1 MPDKDP
7 YQILNIASDATESE
21 IKKAYRDSVTTCF
34 EKNGSIQEF
43 YDISKAYI
51 TLTNLSTSLMI
62 PDTGAAPRA
71 LVKNPGWGSLMEK
84 SISPAFMLGIM
95 FTGIAG
101 GLIGYSLQPKQTV
114 VREIIREAQV
124 PNATPAPIPSP
135 DREGPKEQPSI
146 SQPVITKSSS
156 KAAIAINPS
165 PLSQKTTAPITA
177 NTARPSPEKNIATL
191 PNTPKP
197 FRILPVPP
205 QALPTIQQQPAGILP
220 GKPVLVPA
228 PQSPNLLPLNPAST
242 QSFASAK
249 FPGQTPS
256 QKSASNTSNPIEV
269 PAKDEEA
276 DKLIAQ
282 IDAYKPTQQSPQ
294 VPGNEPRKQST
305 LGVSSTPI
313 ATKLSTEKILGTI
326 QIPMEDGTSV
336 PANKLLH
343 LDTEVWKLEK
353 GETRKKLNVL
363 VNELIESKNL
373 NSACAKADISLEG
386 LRLLIKKYGT
396 A

>member
-1 MPDKDP
+1 MADKNP
-7 YQILNIASDATESE
+7 YQILGITSNATETE
-21 IKKAYRDSVTTCF
+21 IKKGYRDSVSNCF
-34 EKNGSIQEF
+34 EKNGSLEEF
-43 YDISKAYI
+43 HDISKAYI

-62 PDTGAAPRA
+62 PDTGEEPRA

-124 PNATPAPIPSP
+124 PNAIPDQVSSS
-135 DREGPKEQPSI
+135 DREGPKEQLSTNRSAMVKAP
-146 SQPVITKSSS
+146 S
-156 KAAIAINPS
+156 KAAIATNTAP
-165 PLSQKTTAPITA
+165 PSQKTTAPTTA
-177 NTARPSPEKNIATL
+177 NTARPSTEQNIAAL
-191 PNTPKP
+191 PTIAKP

-205 QALPTIQQQPAGILP
+205 QALPTIQQKPAGILP

-242 QSFASAK
+242 QSFVSAK
-249 FPGQTPS
+249 NPTQTPS
-256 QKSASNTSNPIEV
+256 QKSAPNTSSPTEA

-282 IDAYKPTQQSPQ
+282 IDAYKPSQQSPQ
-294 VPGNEPRKQST
+294 APGDEPRKQST

-326 QIPMEDGTSV
+326 PIPMEDGTSV

-373 NSACAKADISLEG
+373 NSACTKADISLEG
-386 LRLLIKKYGT
+386 LRLLIKKYST